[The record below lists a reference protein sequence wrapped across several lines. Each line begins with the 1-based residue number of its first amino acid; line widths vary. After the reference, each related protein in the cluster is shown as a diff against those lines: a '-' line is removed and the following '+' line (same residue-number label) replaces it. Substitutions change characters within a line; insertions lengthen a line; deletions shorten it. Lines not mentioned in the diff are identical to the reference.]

1 MLRFAVASLLFRK
14 IQYTKKAYYSGVMR
28 QIATEEAVV
37 PSKSLNARIPA
48 YKKVFA
54 SGEVQKTYQSLVGVV
69 QDLRTEFKKAYKG
82 KYSVANV
89 LHGYID
95 FTYFYLQ
102 NDYLK
107 KHRLKLAIVF
117 NHQEVRFELW
127 LLGQTKDVQINF
139 WEKLKGEQWVNE
151 DSMPE
156 WSIFEIVM
164 IDNPDFDGT
173 KQLTESIQ
181 STFIEFSNEIF
192 EVLEAYE

>member
-1 MLRFAVASLLFRK
+1 
-14 IQYTKKAYYSGVMR
+14 MR

-54 SGEVQKTYQSLVGVV
+54 SGEIQKTYQSFVGVV

-127 LLGQTKDVQINF
+127 LLGQTKDVQVNF
-139 WEKLKGEQWVNE
+139 WEKLKGEKWVNE

-156 WSIFEIVM
+156 WSIIEIVM
-164 IDNPDFDGT
+164 IASPDFDDIE
-173 KQLTESIQ
+173 QLSESIH
-181 STFIEFSNEIF
+181 SEFTKFSNEVF